1 MRASKD
7 DAAVKAA
14 YLRRIT
20 GYQVTEEK
28 KEYKVNDAGELELT
42 KAVTTTKHV
51 PGDARAAEFW
61 LTNRH
66 PEQWKPTR
74 LLGAGEAGEEAETG
88 IVELP
93 EVAPEPPE
101 DGGGEE

>member
-1 MRASKD
+1 MRVSKD

-28 KEYKVNDAGELELT
+28 REYKVNDAGELELT
-42 KAVTTTKHV
+42 KTVTTTKHV

-66 PEQWKPTR
+66 PEKWRPSR
-74 LLGAGEAGEEAETG
+74 LLGPSEAGEEGETG

-93 EVAPEPPE
+93 EVGAPPE
-101 DGGGEE
+101 EET

>member
-66 PEQWKPTR
+66 PEKWKPTR
-74 LLGAGEAGEEAETG
+74 LLGSGEAGEEGETG

-93 EVAPEPPE
+93 EVAQPPE
-101 DGGGEE
+101 DGGEGD